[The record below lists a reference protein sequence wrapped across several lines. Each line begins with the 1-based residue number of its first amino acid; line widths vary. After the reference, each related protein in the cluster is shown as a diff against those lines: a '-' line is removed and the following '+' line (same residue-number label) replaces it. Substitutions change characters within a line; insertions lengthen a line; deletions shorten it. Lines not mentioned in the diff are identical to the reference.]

1 MRFVNTELLY
11 KDFPSDNIF
20 PNHEIFIIPE
30 KSKFT
35 SVNNFIKNLRL
46 NGRLYE
52 FSYVQ
57 NLNIKLKNIW
67 DNIDILINYLLENN
81 IKDIAILSLEHILFS
96 SKLWRGVMN
105 GFEFKL
111 SKLPNSKI
119 TFYENKKD

>member
-11 KDFPSDNIF
+11 KGFPSDNIF
-20 PNHEIFIIPE
+20 PNHEIFVIPE
-30 KSKFT
+30 ISKFT
-35 SVNNFIKNLRL
+35 SVNNFIKNLRM

-67 DNIDILINYLLENN
+67 NNIDILFNYLLENN

-96 SKLWRGVMN
+96 NKLWRGVMS

-111 SKLPNSKI
+111 SKLPNFTI
-119 TFYENKKD
+119 TFYTNFLS

>member
-11 KDFPSDNIF
+11 KGFPSDNIF
-20 PNHEIFIIPE
+20 PNHELFVIPE
-30 KSKFT
+30 NSNFT
-35 SVNNFIKNLRL
+35 SVNNFIKNLHM

-67 DNIDILINYLLENN
+67 NNIDILFNYLLENN
-81 IKDIAILSLEHILFS
+81 SKDIAILSLEHILFS
-96 SKLWRGVMN
+96 SKLWHGVMS

-111 SKLPNSKI
+111 SKLPNSRI
-119 TFYENKKD
+119 TFYENKKG